1 MPTRAAAVAI
11 LAVLCAT
18 LSPHSPAYWQP
29 PRSAE
34 RGVEASGKSFFTPR
48 TKQSVDKALVYLAG
62 RQRGNGSFGSG
73 RFRGNVAVTGLA
85 GMAFLSNGHTPGRG
99 KYGKVVRDAVEYIL
113 AREQPNGYIVDKGAD
128 NYHGPMYGHGF
139 ATLFLAEVYGMTPSR
154 ALKKRVKTKLR
165 LAVNLIVSAQNK
177 EGGWRYHPDSTDA
190 DVSVTVCQVM
200 ALRAARNCGI
210 YISKKNTIDKA
221 VAYLKTCQNR
231 DGGFRY
237 QTTVRVRSLF
247 PRSAAGVV
255 ALYSA
260 GIYKGREITRGLNYL
275 KRFRPR
281 GGGSRRESYYFY
293 GHYYAVQAMWHA
305 GGNDWRK
312 WYPAI
317 HDELLAIQ
325 EPGGRWSDEYVCPE
339 YATAMACLVLQMPMN
354 YLPIFQR

>member
-1 MPTRAAAVAI
+1 MARGFAI
-11 LAVLCAT
+11 AGLVVLCGM
-18 LSPHSPAYWQP
+18 LSRHSPAYWQSP
-29 PRSAE
+29 GGAQT
-34 RGVEASGKSFFTPR
+34 GVEATGRSFYTPR
-48 TKQSVDKALVYLAG
+48 TESRINVALAWLARSQQSD
-62 RQRGNGSFGSG
+62 GSFGSG

-99 KYGKVVRDAVEYIL
+99 KYGKVVQNAVEYIL
-113 AREQPNGYIVDKGAD
+113 SRTQPNGYIVEKDVD
-128 NYHGPMYGHGF
+128 YYHGPMYGHGF
-139 ATLFLAEVYGMTPSR
+139 ATLFLAEVCGMTPSR
-154 ALKKRVKTKLR
+154 ALKKRLKTKLR
-165 LAVNLIVSAQNK
+165 LAVNLIVSSQNK
-177 EGGWRYHPDSTDA
+177 EGGWRYQPDSTDA

-210 YISKKNTIDKA
+210 DVSKKDTIDKA
-221 VAYLKTCQNR
+221 VAYLRKCQNR

-260 GIYKGREITRGLNYL
+260 GIYKGREIEMGLNYL
-275 KRFRPR
+275 RRYVPR

-305 GGNDWRK
+305 GGTYWK
-312 WYPAI
+312 EWYPAI
-317 HDELLAIQ
+317 RDELLGMQ
-325 EPGGRWSDEYVCPE
+325 ESDGRWADEYVCPE